1 MRKLAPKKRGRKSG
15 QELIQ
20 SVASALKNLQEVE
33 LLERSSLGQLPAV
46 RQLAET
52 EYRQSPFATAL
63 ALRRLLL
70 QAVRA
75 VIQELGEMQRYRREI
90 KFLQKYIEG
99 DSVAEI
105 SRGLALSREHVSRT
119 VQPRALGLVAK
130 VFLAR
135 ASRSEMNGGAGPTGD
150 LDA

>member
-52 EYRQSPFATAL
+52 EYRQSSFATAL
-63 ALRRLLL
+63 ALRLLL
-70 QAVRA
+70 LHAVRA
-75 VIQELGEMQRYRREI
+75 VMQELAEVPRYWREI

-119 VQPRALGLVAK
+119 VQPRAFGLVAR

-135 ASRSEMNGGAGPTGD
+135 AGRHEVNGKTRPAGN